1 MIEKNIHKVFPTPI
15 FQYEVD
21 DYKNLNIKL
30 SKYVYDLYNNDKDG
44 IERSN
49 VKGWHSKSFKFEKES
64 VPNNFI
70 KSIHQYIKKVITTG
84 YGWKYKPEN
93 IGVTEMWAVINSK
106 DTYNQLHN
114 HTNSYLS
121 AAYYVK
127 APKDSGSIQFFDPN
141 EVKKFRHPEIEKRT
155 DLSAFG
161 YAIKPIEGNLL
172 IFPSYLYH
180 SVGKNISNEDRIV
193 ISFNVDIKS

>member
-1 MIEKNIHKVFPTPI
+1 MIEENIHKIFPTPI

-30 SKYVYDLYNNDKDG
+30 SKYIYDLYNNDKNG

-49 VKGWHSKSFKFEKES
+49 VKGWHSKAFQFGKES

-70 KSIHQYIKKVITTG
+70 KSIHQYIKKVITNG

-93 IGVTEMWAVINSK
+93 VGVTEMWAVINSK

-127 APKDSGSIQFFDPN
+127 AAKDSGSIKFFDPN
-141 EVKKFRHPEIEKRT
+141 EVKKFRHPEIENRT

-180 SVGKNISNEDRIV
+180 SVGKNTTNEDRIV
-193 ISFNVDIKS
+193 VSFNVDIKN

>member
-1 MIEKNIHKVFPTPI
+1 MNDEKIHKIFPTPI
-15 FQYEVD
+15 FQFEID
-21 DYKNLNIKL
+21 DHETINLEL
-30 SKYVYDLYNNDKDG
+30 SKYIYELYENDKKG

-49 VKGWHSKSFKFEKES
+49 VKGWHSKSFKFEKDNTPSNFVKS
-64 VPNNFI
+64 VH
-70 KSIHQYIKKVITTG
+70 KYVKKVIISG
-84 YGWKYKPEN
+84 YGWKYIPEK

-127 APKDSGSIQFFDPN
+127 APKNSGNIQFYDPN
-141 EVKKFRHPEIEKRT
+141 EVKKFRHPQIEKRT
-155 DLSAFG
+155 DLSALG
-161 YAIKPIEGNLL
+161 YSIKPIEGNLL

-180 SVGKNISNEDRIV
+180 SVEKNLSDQDRIV
-193 ISFNVDIKS
+193 VSFNVDIKN